1 MWNINYHVWMHS
13 ISRTTLDAA
22 VQKKTILLIGNY
34 QPEKTCFM
42 LDIII
47 LFANNR
53 WPKPNTD
60 LNETQRLAGVC
71 CQMFPMSRQLRCAS
85 GISVQSERVA
95 SFKPLAFQQ
104 TGQEIDRKT
113 AVCVFCV
120 HSNLINRLR
129 DTSSVWFSFKNVPW
143 DGPPSGLDLTM
154 RGSKH
159 ING

>member
-1 MWNINYHVWMHS
+1 MNT

-22 VQKKTILLIGNY
+22 VQEKTTLLIGNY
-34 QPEKTCFM
+34 QPEKTSFM
-42 LDIII
+42 LYIII

-60 LNETQRLAGVC
+60 LSETQRLAVMC
-71 CQMFPMSRQLRCAS
+71 FQMFPMSRQLRCAS

-95 SFKPLAFQQ
+95 SFKPLVFQQ

-113 AVCVFCV
+113 AVSVFRV
-120 HSNLINRLR
+120 HSNLINRPC
-129 DTSSVWFSFKNVPW
+129 DASSVWFSFKNVPW
-143 DGPPSGLDLTM
+143 DGPLSGLDLTM

-159 ING
+159 IEG